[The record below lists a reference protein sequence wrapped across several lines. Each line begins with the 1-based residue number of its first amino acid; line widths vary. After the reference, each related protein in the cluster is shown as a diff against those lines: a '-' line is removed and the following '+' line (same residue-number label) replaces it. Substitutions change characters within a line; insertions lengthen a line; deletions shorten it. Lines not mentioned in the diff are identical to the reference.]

1 MQRQGSFS
9 QAEYAGKKK
18 QTRRDKFLAEMEQ
31 VVPWARLVER
41 LRPFY
46 PKGERGRPP
55 IGLERMLRLYFLQQW
70 YGLADEALEDALYD
84 SQALRGFAGID
95 LSVAAVPDATTVLN
109 FRHWLEEHD
118 LTRALFDEVGAMLEE
133 RGLLMRQGTIV
144 DATIIAAPPSTKN
157 KSKARDPEMHQTK
170 KGNQWHF
177 GMKAHIGV
185 DVASGVV
192 HTVVG
197 TAANE
202 ADINQTAAL
211 LHGQEEAVFADAGYT
226 GADKRPELEDRDVSW
241 NIAIKRSIIKA
252 LPKALR
258 DLAEPVERA
267 LSQVRAWVEHPFHIV
282 KNLFRHKKLRYRGL
296 AKNTA
301 QLHTLFALANL
312 VIVKKTLLAQRRPD
326 HTRTLSLIP
335 KTTQETRPQPRFL
348 PPRPLPTGR
357 AARKSG
363 VGRRTVSYPRN
374 VQCFLSA
381 HTFIFIRINRYCR
394 FCELEPR
401 RLGSQKVQSRLGF
414 AAGNRFPGVT
424 SKRGVAKVRKGHGRA
439 CCSLVRAAA
448 VGSAS
453 ALNQS

>member
-1 MQRQGSFS
+1 MQLQGSFS

-18 QTRRDKFLAEMEQ
+18 QTRRDRFLAEMEQ
-31 VVPWARLVER
+31 VVPWVRLVER
-41 LRPFY
+41 LRPLY

-55 IGLERMLRLYFLQQW
+55 IGLERMLRIHFLQQW
-70 YGLADEALEDALYD
+70 YGLADEAMEDALYD

-95 LSVAAVPDATTVLN
+95 LTVTAVPEATTILN
-109 FRHWLEEHD
+109 FRHWLEQHE
-118 LTRALFDEVGAMLEE
+118 LSQALFAEVSAMLEE

-157 KSKARDPEMHQTK
+157 KQQSRDSEMHQTK

-202 ADINQTAAL
+202 ADINQMAAV
-211 LHGQEEAVFADAGYT
+211 LHGAEEDVFADAGYT
-226 GADKRPELEDRDVSW
+226 GADKRPEHEDRNVSW

-252 LPKALR
+252 LPKGLR

-267 LSQVRAWVEHPFHIV
+267 LAQVRAWVEHPFHIV

-312 VIVKKTLLAQRRPD
+312 VIVKKTLL
-326 HTRTLSLIP
+326 
-335 KTTQETRPQPRFL
+335 
-348 PPRPLPTGR
+348 
-357 AARKSG
+357 
-363 VGRRTVSYPRN
+363 
-374 VQCFLSA
+374 
-381 HTFIFIRINRYCR
+381 
-394 FCELEPR
+394 
-401 RLGSQKVQSRLGF
+401 VQSR
-414 AAGNRFPGVT
+414 A
-424 SKRGVAKVRKGHGRA
+424 
-439 CCSLVRAAA
+439 
-448 VGSAS
+448 
-453 ALNQS
+453 

>member
-1 MQRQGSFS
+1 MQLQGSFS

-18 QTRRDKFLAEMEQ
+18 QTRRDRFLAEMEQ
-31 VVPWARLVER
+31 VVPWARLVDR
-41 LRPFY
+41 LRPLY

-55 IGLERMLRLYFLQQW
+55 IGLERMLRIHFLQQW
-70 YGLADEALEDALYD
+70 YGLADGAMEDALYD

-95 LSVAAVPDATTVLN
+95 LTVAAVPEETTILN
-109 FRHWLEEHD
+109 FRHWLERHE
-118 LTRALFDEVGAMLEE
+118 LSQALFAEVSAMLEE

-144 DATIIAAPPSTKN
+144 DATIIAAPSSTKN

-192 HTVVG
+192 HTVTG

-211 LHGQEEAVFADAGYT
+211 LHGQEEDVFADAGYT
-226 GADKRPELEDRDVSW
+226 GADKRPEHEDRDVSW

-252 LPKALR
+252 LPKDLR

-267 LSQVRAWVEHPFHIV
+267 LAQVRAVVEHPFHIV

-296 AKNTA
+296 EKNTA

-312 VIVKKTLLAQRRPD
+312 VIVKKSLL
-326 HTRTLSLIP
+326 
-335 KTTQETRPQPRFL
+335 
-348 PPRPLPTGR
+348 
-357 AARKSG
+357 
-363 VGRRTVSYPRN
+363 
-374 VQCFLSA
+374 
-381 HTFIFIRINRYCR
+381 
-394 FCELEPR
+394 
-401 RLGSQKVQSRLGF
+401 VQSR
-414 AAGNRFPGVT
+414 A
-424 SKRGVAKVRKGHGRA
+424 
-439 CCSLVRAAA
+439 
-448 VGSAS
+448 
-453 ALNQS
+453 

>member
-9 QAEYAGKKK
+9 QAEYAGKKR
-18 QTRRDKFLAEMEQ
+18 QTRRDKFLAEMEA

-41 LRPFY
+41 LRPCY

-55 IGLERMLRLYFLQQW
+55 IGLERMLRVYFVQHW

-95 LSVAAVPDATTVLN
+95 LAVERVPDATTILI
-109 FRHWLEEHD
+109 FRHWLERHE
-118 LTRALFDEVGAMLEE
+118 LTKVLFDEIGALLEE

-144 DATIIAAPPSTKN
+144 DATIIAAPSSTKN
-157 KSKARDPEMHQTK
+157 KEKSRDPEMHQTR
-170 KGNQWHF
+170 KGNQWYF

-192 HTVVG
+192 HTVTG

-202 ADINQTAAL
+202 ADINQTGAL
-211 LHGQEEAVFADAGYT
+211 LHGREEAVFADAGYT
-226 GADKRPELEDRDVSW
+226 GADKRPEHEDRDVSW

-252 LPKALR
+252 LPKGLR

-312 VIVKKTLLAQRRPD
+312 VIVKKTLLAQ
-326 HTRTLSLIP
+326 
-335 KTTQETRPQPRFL
+335 PR
-348 PPRPLPTGR
+348 
-357 AARKSG
+357 A
-363 VGRRTVSYPRN
+363 
-374 VQCFLSA
+374 
-381 HTFIFIRINRYCR
+381 
-394 FCELEPR
+394 
-401 RLGSQKVQSRLGF
+401 
-414 AAGNRFPGVT
+414 
-424 SKRGVAKVRKGHGRA
+424 
-439 CCSLVRAAA
+439 
-448 VGSAS
+448 
-453 ALNQS
+453 

>member
-1 MQRQGSFS
+1 MGGTAMQRQGSFS

-18 QTRRDKFLAEMEQ
+18 QTRRDKFLREMEL

-41 LRPFY
+41 LRPVY

-55 IGLERMLRLYFLQQW
+55 IGLERMLRIYFLQQW

-109 FRHWLEEHD
+109 FRHWLEQHD
-118 LTRALFDEVGAMLEE
+118 LTQALFDEVGAMLEE

-157 KSKARDPEMHQTK
+157 KQKSRDPEMHQTK

-192 HTVVG
+192 HTLTG

-202 ADINQTAAL
+202 ADINQMAAV
-211 LHGQEEAVFADAGYT
+211 LHGREEAVFADAGYT
-226 GADKRPELEDRDVSW
+226 GADQRPEHADREVSW
-241 NIAIKRSIIKA
+241 NIAIKRGIIKA
-252 LPKALR
+252 LPQRLR

-267 LSQVRAWVEHPFHIV
+267 LSQLRAPVEHPFHLV
-282 KNLFRHKKLRYRGL
+282 KNRFGHNKLRYRGL

-301 QLHTLFALANL
+301 QLRTLFALANL
-312 VIVKKTLLAQRRPD
+312 VIVKKMLLAQGP
-326 HTRTLSLIP
+326 
-335 KTTQETRPQPRFL
+335 
-348 PPRPLPTGR
+348 
-357 AARKSG
+357 
-363 VGRRTVSYPRN
+363 V
-374 VQCFLSA
+374 
-381 HTFIFIRINRYCR
+381 
-394 FCELEPR
+394 
-401 RLGSQKVQSRLGF
+401 
-414 AAGNRFPGVT
+414 
-424 SKRGVAKVRKGHGRA
+424 
-439 CCSLVRAAA
+439 
-448 VGSAS
+448 
-453 ALNQS
+453 